1 MAIEIERKFLVVGD
15 DWRAQASR
23 RVPMR
28 QGYLTEDNGKS
39 SIRVR
44 LQGEPET
51 VRASLGPG
59 ERPATDGRA
68 AVEAKNESAPGM
80 AAQARTG
87 GEARLNI
94 KAAVVG
100 RARAEYDYEVPVKD
114 AHEIL
119 DSLCVGLVDK
129 VRHYID
135 VRDPDGQP
143 LTWEIDEFAGANA
156 GLVVAEIELR
166 HNDQRFDSPAWLG
179 AEVTEDRRYYNH
191 SLALHPWR
199 DWPENET
206 GNELA

>member
-15 DWRAQASR
+15 DWRALASK

-44 LQGEPET
+44 LQGEPEM

-68 AVEAKNESAPGM
+68 AVGAKDESAPGM

-94 KAAVVG
+94 KAAAVG
-100 RARAEYDYEVPVKD
+100 RARAEYDYEVPVRD

-119 DSLCVGLVDK
+119 DTLCVGLIDK

-135 VRDPDGQP
+135 AVGPDGQP

-156 GLVVAEIELR
+156 GLVVAEIELKAA
-166 HNDQRFDSPAWLG
+166 DQAIDTPAWLG

-199 DWPENET
+199 DWPENEPS
-206 GNELA
+206 